1 LSRKQVI
8 VLVIAILMLVSVVLI
23 YRETRVIGEI
33 TGAEFNQLT
42 IGDTEYSLTSRPN
55 FASAANRG
63 NYLGKANYYD
73 QRSFRLYSVEGDDE
87 GIYIKA
93 LWDWES
99 FWYVR
104 KD

>member
-1 LSRKQVI
+1 LTRKKAI
-8 VLVIAILMLVSVVLI
+8 VLVFAILTLVSAVLI

-33 TGAEFNQLT
+33 TGAEFNRLT
-42 IGDTEYSLTSRPN
+42 IGDTEYTLTSRPS
-55 FASAANRG
+55 FAGAANQDH
-63 NYLGKANYYD
+63 YLGKANYYD
-73 QRSFRLYSVEGDDE
+73 QRNFRFYSVKGDQEGT
-87 GIYIKA
+87 YIKA